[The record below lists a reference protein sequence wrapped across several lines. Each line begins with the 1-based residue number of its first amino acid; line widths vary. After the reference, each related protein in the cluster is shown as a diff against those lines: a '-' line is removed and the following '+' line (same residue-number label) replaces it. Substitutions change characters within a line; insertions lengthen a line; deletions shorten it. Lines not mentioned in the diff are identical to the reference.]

1 MTLLWGSRIATTRPV
16 STQGSDKLQPG
27 EDKST
32 QTLGEILYA
41 LGMEYNEALV
51 IVENNSHGIL
61 TCTRLGKDMA
71 YPSFYTEVQVDKIT
85 DRETVKLGFTTTS
98 KTKPLI
104 IDQLRAS
111 MREGELELN
120 DKTTLREMLTSVV
133 SDSGAMVAETRMLR
147 RLRHVWHWQSHP

>member
-1 MTLLWGSRIATTRPV
+1 
-16 STQGSDKLQPG
+16 
-27 EDKST
+27 
-32 QTLGEILYA
+32 
-41 LGMEYNEALV
+41 MEYNEALV

-71 YPSFYTEVQVDKIT
+71 YP
-85 DRETVKLGFTTTS
+85 GFLHRSAGTTRLPTGNCKAGLHDHIA

-120 DKTTLREMLTSVV
+120 DKTTICARCSPMWSAKAAQWKRNQDASMTASCPWP
-133 SDSGAMVAETRMLR
+133 G
-147 RLRHVWHWQSHP
+147 QSYP